1 MQRKAVGGLRAL
13 SLALSLFL
21 FAGTVA
27 PAVQAAPQSASLGT
41 VARLEKIENS
51 LLSRTQKGMS
61 ESERLS
67 TLENRVFGSEKT
79 GSISE
84 RLANLDTAVSSA
96 RSASGLLAPPMAPRL
111 DTSTWSKAE
120 EPKPQA
126 LSNYDDPDT
135 ASPTDAATA
144 MLKRATDLY
153 TRGETAEAER
163 MFKKVLTLDSRNA
176 DAHFNLGAIA
186 EARGDVTRA
195 LSEYRMASQINP
207 SDNEFRDAIAQ
218 IERKQ
223 NADRIA
229 QAEQQRQKD
238 EVQREAQKRDN
249 LKSMIAQASSA
260 YKNGQYDSAVRQL
273 EVVVK
278 QAPNDS
284 DVRFAL
290 AQAYKAKGDLTKSRM
305 NLNQALAAQPNNKL
319 YRDALTDLDQRIAS
333 GASGNSSKAGNNSG
347 NSGNFA
353 SNRGYDSARAYDN
366 SQQEDDGPS
375 YAPAPR
381 RQVPSDYISS
391 RGASYGSN
399 SVDDGDGVQ
408 PFTPSPSYSGNASS
422 SRRFDRGGI
431 GSILGGGGGGTA
443 SMMKRAA
450 LGSITGAAMGAMWSR
465 NSGGGMKSGMLK
477 GALMGGML
485 GIFTGGL

>member
-1 MQRKAVGGLRAL
+1 MQRKAVGGEKVL

-21 FAGTVA
+21 FVGTVA
-27 PAVQAAPQSASLGT
+27 PAFAAAPSSASLST

-61 ESERLS
+61 ERERLA
-67 TLENRVFGSEKT
+67 TLENRVFGVEKT
-79 GSISE
+79 GSVSE
-84 RLANLDTAVSSA
+84 RLANLDTAVTSA
-96 RSASGLLAPPMAPRL
+96 RSASNLLAPPMAPRL
-111 DTSTWSKAE
+111 DKSAWSKAE

-126 LSNYDDPDT
+126 LSNYDEPDT
-135 ASPTDAATA
+135 ASPADAATA

-153 TRGETAEAER
+153 TKGETAEAER
-163 MFKKVLTLDSRNA
+163 MFKKVLSLDSRNA
-176 DAHFNLGAIA
+176 DAHFNLGAIS
-186 EARGDVTRA
+186 EARGDVAHA
-195 LSEYRMASQINP
+195 LSEYRMANQINP
-207 SDNEFRDAIAQ
+207 ADKEFRDAIAQ
-218 IERKQ
+218 IERRE

-229 QAEQQRQKD
+229 KAEQQRQRD
-238 EVQREAQKRDN
+238 EHLREAAKRDN

-260 YKNGQYDSAVRQL
+260 YKNGQYDSAARQL
-273 EVVVK
+273 EAVVK
-278 QAPNDS
+278 QAPDDS

-290 AQAYKAKGDLTKSRM
+290 AQAYKAKGDLSKSRI

-319 YRDALTDLDQRIAS
+319 YRDALTDLDQRIAT
-333 GASGNSSKAGNNSG
+333 GASGSASGTG
-347 NSGNFA
+347 NSGTSGN
-353 SNRGYDSARAYDN
+353 NRGYDNARAYDN

-381 RQVPSDYISS
+381 RQVPSDYIAS
-391 RGASYGSN
+391 RGTNYGSN

-408 PFTPSPSYSGNASS
+408 PFSPSPSYSGSASS

-431 GSILGGGGGGTA
+431 GSILAGGGGGTA
-443 SMMKRAA
+443 SVMKRAA

-465 NSGGGMKSGMLK
+465 NSGGAIKSGMLK
-477 GALMGGML
+477 GALMGGMV